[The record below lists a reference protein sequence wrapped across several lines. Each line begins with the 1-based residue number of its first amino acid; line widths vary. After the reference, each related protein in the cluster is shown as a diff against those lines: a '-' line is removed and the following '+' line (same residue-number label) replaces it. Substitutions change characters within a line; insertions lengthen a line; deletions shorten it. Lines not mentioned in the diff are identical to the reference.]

1 VNALVHAELLK
12 LRSTRMVAGLLLAMA
27 ALVVITVLATVPTV
41 GATNP
46 PVPLDQPA
54 LLARAVGAS
63 FGVAAVLMVLLGVL
77 AFTQEFRYGTASS
90 TFLVEPRRNRVLTAK
105 WLALTIAS
113 APITL
118 GTLVLAFTVSIPL
131 IRSRDGNVTSGA
143 ELWQVVAAAFVV
155 LAVFGVIGVGVGALV
170 RNQITAIVGVLV
182 WMLAVE
188 QLLTSSYPAVGRWMP
203 EGAAVGLLQLGPA
216 ATTKGALLPAP
227 ASGIVLAGYTAVV
240 SAFALVVTARR
251 DVL

>member
-27 ALVVITVLATVPTV
+27 ALLVVVVLTTVPTV
-41 GATNP
+41 GASDP

-54 LLARAVGAS
+54 LLARVVGAS
-63 FGVAAVLMVLLGVL
+63 VGVAAVLMLLLGVL

-90 TFLVEPRRNRVLTAK
+90 VFLVVPRRKRVLTAK
-105 WLALTIAS
+105 WLGLMIAS

-118 GTLVLAFTVSIPL
+118 GTLLLTFTVSIPL
-131 IRSRDGNVTSGA
+131 IRSRHGNATAGA
-143 ELWQVVAAAFVV
+143 ELWQVVPAAFVV

-170 RNQITAIVGVLV
+170 RNQITAIVGALV
-182 WMLAVE
+182 WMLLVE

-203 EGAAVGLLQLGPA
+203 EGAAFGMLQLGPA

-227 ASGIVLAGYTAVV
+227 VSGLVLAGYTVVV
-240 SAFALVVTARR
+240 SVLALIVTARR